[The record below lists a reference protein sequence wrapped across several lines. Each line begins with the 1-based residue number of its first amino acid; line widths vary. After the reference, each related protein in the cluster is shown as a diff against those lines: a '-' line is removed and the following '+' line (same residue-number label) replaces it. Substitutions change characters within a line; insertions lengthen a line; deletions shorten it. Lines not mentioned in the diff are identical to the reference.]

1 MIIKTGQM
9 FFNLAYT
16 DYRWRIK
23 DKTSKPTNYRRS
35 LLATGAY
42 GLTVA
47 MVTIKEGLAEL
58 DGNSLRDGSVFL
70 WPVVPGVY

>member
-1 MIIKTGQM
+1 MAKLMIIKSGQM
-9 FFNLAYT
+9 FLIWLIPT
-16 DYRWRIK
+16 TSEEK
-23 DKTSKPTNYRRS
+23 DKTSKLTNYRRS

-58 DGNSLRDGSVFL
+58 DGNSLRGGSVFL
-70 WPVVPGVY
+70 